1 MFAFTKILNIVVR
14 RCQWFL
20 LAGMFFSHH
29 LNHLKQRCRRCSWVK
44 QRSSLLVCM
53 PLGIRSRALSQYSLK
68 RHLDKLCVLYYF
80 TFFNFLF
87 TILSIL
93 TFWWQHSMQYLGCMH
108 AACSI
113 SFSTENSRLAIQIH
127 TAPTED
133 QLGSSILRP
142 ANASLASLCL
152 SQFRHKLYGR

>member
-93 TFWWQHSMQYLGCMH
+93 TFWWQHSMQYLGCLTL
-108 AACSI
+108 SLPRTPGQ
-113 SFSTENSRLAIQIH
+113 SFKYIPL
-127 TAPTED
+127 
-133 QLGSSILRP
+133 LLRTSWARP
-142 ANASLASLCL
+142 
-152 SQFRHKLYGR
+152 Y